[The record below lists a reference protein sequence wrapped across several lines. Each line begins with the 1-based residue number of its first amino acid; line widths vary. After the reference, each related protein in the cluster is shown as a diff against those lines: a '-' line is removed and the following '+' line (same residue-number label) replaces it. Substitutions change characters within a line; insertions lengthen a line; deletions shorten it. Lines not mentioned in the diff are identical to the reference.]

1 MKKAYLVCGGEWDDW
16 RMVALFSN
24 KEDADKCASILEE
37 KRKAARDVLAKKY
50 EDLYE
55 LSENTEYYG
64 VDMLSV
70 NDSLDEAIEKIIE
83 QEMIC
88 W

>member
-37 KRKAARDVLAKKY
+37 KRKEY